1 MIDLTQQV
9 RQALEE
15 KGLTPFYAYPQA
27 WETVPVVAFWE
38 SGNTENEHADDA
50 ELTSR
55 IEYNLDIWAETP
67 EEAHAISHTA
77 NAAMQGLGF
86 IRMGCYDLFEGE
98 IGTQLYHRNM
108 TYQMTTKNIM
118 EVTNNA

>member
-67 EEAHAISHTA
+67 EETHAIS
-77 NAAMQGLGF
+77 AAINTQMQAISF
-86 IRMGCYDLFEGE
+86 RRTGCYDLYEGE
-98 IGTQLYHRNM
+98 VGTGLHHRNM
-108 TYQMTTKNIM
+108 VFETTAKY
-118 EVTNNA
+118 E